1 MTRVRLLAALLA
13 LCVCTAG
20 CARVKPYQRE
30 HLSRRSMVND
40 REPGEERFDDH
51 ARTSREGA
59 AGGSGHAG
67 GGCGCN

>member
-1 MTRVRLLAALLA
+1 
-13 LCVCTAG
+13 
-20 CARVKPYQRE
+20 VKPYQRE